1 MFGFIL
7 KGKTSMTTSKEYKGT
22 CTMCGAENQKLTIV
36 DEEAHVCA
44 ECLDNEYFYC
54 DECHEYWLC
63 DAVEYF
69 ELEDGRT
76 VCEYCAE
83 DIGEQ

>member
-1 MFGFIL
+1 MLF
-7 KGKTSMTTSKEYKGT
+7 KNDNKTYKGT
-22 CTMCGAENQKLTIV
+22 CTMCGKKDCNLTIV
-36 DEEAHVCA
+36 DEAAHVCE
-44 ECLDNEYFYC
+44 ECLGNEYIFC

-63 DAVEYF
+63 DAVEYS

-83 DIGEQ
+83 DIEEK